1 MLGDLMGNFQEKQA
15 AMKERL
21 ASITIEEK
29 IEGLTITA
37 NAAREILNINI
48 EPSLLEDKEQL
59 EDLLVVTLNKVMD
72 KVAEKEAEMSQNM
85 VNDLL
90 PPGMAGLFGA

>member
-1 MLGDLMGNFQEKQA
+1 MGNFQEKQA
-15 AMKERL
+15 AMKEHL

-48 EPSLLEDKEQL
+48 EPPLLEDKEQL
-59 EDLLVVTLNKVMD
+59 EDLLVVTFNKVMD
-72 KVAEKEAEMSQNM
+72 SIAEKEGEMSQNM
-85 VNDLL
+85 INDML
-90 PPGMAGLFGA
+90 PPGMSGLFGA

>member
-1 MLGDLMGNFQEKQA
+1 MGNFQEKQA

-72 KVAEKEAEMSQNM
+72 SVAEKEAEMSQNM

>member
-1 MLGDLMGNFQEKQA
+1 MGNFQEKQA

>member
-1 MLGDLMGNFQEKQA
+1 MGNFQEKQA

-48 EPSLLEDKEQL
+48 ELSLLEDKEQL

-85 VNDLL
+85 VNDML